1 MKRSASKASKGKGKG
16 RGRSQSNSTENVIK
30 STPVRSQSPS
40 TSRSTSQTPTKSISK
55 NNRLVTNEDSV
66 LPLSN
71 RSIDYWLLAWY
82 GVFWFTV
89 VWTDLHNFSASLRT
103 AVQWEGKNWSV
114 QDLER
119 HVMDEGKSL
128 YIPPRFLSYLY
139 FRWARTADPLLYQNP
154 IWWQCIEWVNL
165 LCLMPFSLV
174 ALRAFYV
181 GNNNIRLPA
190 IIVSSFTFY
199 SLILCI
205 GSSLFGDEPSK
216 VSANPEI
223 FFFIY
228 VPYML
233 FPMIVVARLWE
244 EKPFSRKLHASV
256 DFTLKALCALI
267 FSSFGAAGIA
277 WYLKCEA
284 GTKEQN
290 LKACPLC
297 SAK

>member
-1 MKRSASKASKGKGKG
+1 MARKVQTKTG
-16 RGRSQSNSTENVIK
+16 RGRSQSVSTTANSPARRSPSPSAPSAAAVTATPK
-30 STPVRSQSPS
+30 STVKA
-40 TSRSTSQTPTKSISK
+40 SRALINVSDT
-55 NNRLVTNEDSV
+55 DS
-66 LPLSN
+66 LPLSE
-71 RSIDYWLLAWY
+71 RSIDYWLLVWY

-103 AVQWEGKNWSV
+103 AVQWEGKSWSV

-128 YIPPRFLSYLY
+128 YIPPHFLSYLY

-233 FPMIVVARLWE
+233 FPMIVVARLWG
-244 EKPFSRKLHASV
+244 EKPFSRKLNASL
-256 DFTLKALCALI
+256 DFTLKAMCALI

-297 SAK
+297 AAK

>member
-1 MKRSASKASKGKGKG
+1 MPRVSKATKTT
-16 RGRSQSNSTENVIK
+16 RGRSQSITTTAN
-30 STPVRSQSPS
+30 TPTRRSRSPS
-40 TSRSTSQTPTKSISK
+40 GVSAPLAASPRSNSK
-55 NNRLVTNEDSV
+55 VSLSSSKDDSESDS
-66 LPLSN
+66 LPLAE
-71 RSIDYWLLAWY
+71 RSIDYWLLVWY

-103 AVQWEGKNWSV
+103 AVQWEGKSWSV

-128 YIPPRFLSYLY
+128 YIPPHFLSYLY

-233 FPMIVVARLWE
+233 FPMIVVARLWG
-244 EKPFSRKLHASV
+244 EKPFSQKLNATL
-256 DFTLKALCALI
+256 DFTLKAMCALI
-267 FSSFGAAGIA
+267 FSSFGAAGLA